1 MCRNYV
7 DLAFCLK
14 QHLYRLAKARG
25 LVAGVL
31 MAENSTIQAAS
42 NEAWSGELSTLV
54 QLYRKHIKK
63 PGQIAPYE
71 KLDRK
76 KLKKHAFLLADL
88 HNLKDSMNF
97 KKLDVI
103 NALLEVAEDFKNFG
117 EAAKRDFASD
127 TQKRLHQMCR
137 DSRQAMTSGR
147 GWLSEFP
154 FPRDVGGCGEGT
166 AADEQGDAQPDE
178 EGGEEEEPA
187 DASEEESEEKGKLES
202 KPVAPTANGAARLK
216 VWPKKVLEKL
226 NVTEIA
232 KGLIYYDRELGSAV
246 RKVGEKTTHVVA
258 KDALYVDLKIS
269 DKFVLAKWP
278 DGLVSPLSN
287 YRITEFQAAQP
298 EDGDPPTVDGQQKSR
313 KKSKEQNAETDNPP
327 RKSKSKK
334 KKGRNRMRRLTTHQR
349 RASPRK
355 KRGD

>member
-1 MCRNYV
+1 
-7 DLAFCLK
+7 
-14 QHLYRLAKARG
+14 
-25 LVAGVL
+25 
-31 MAENSTIQAAS
+31 MAANSTSQAAS

-103 NALLEVAEDFKNFG
+103 NALLEVSEDFKNFG

-154 FPRDVGGCGEGT
+154 FPRDVGGCGEGI

-202 KPVAPTANGAARLK
+202 KQVAPTANGAAPSANAITASPAEARLK

-287 YRITEFQAAQP
+287 YRIAEFQAAQP

-313 KKSKEQNAETDNPP
+313 KKKQETEC
-327 RKSKSKK
+327 
-334 KKGRNRMRRLTTHQR
+334 
-349 RASPRK
+349 
-355 KRGD
+355 GD